1 LRAELKRVQDE
12 GVSAEELERVKTQAI
27 ASQIY
32 KRDSLMA
39 QAMEIGGME
48 AAGVSWRDIDVLLDR
63 LKAVT
68 AEDVQAV
75 AKKYFPDDALTVA
88 VLDPQPLD
96 QSKPK
101 KPSAAGRH

>member
-1 LRAELKRVQDE
+1 
-12 GVSAEELERVKTQAI
+12 
-27 ASQIY
+27 
-32 KRDSLMA
+32 
-39 QAMEIGGME
+39 
-48 AAGVSWRDIDVLLDR
+48 
-63 LKAVT
+63 
-68 AEDVQAV
+68 V